1 MKKQLLT
8 VLLGLLVGFNSFASS
23 PSTPDE
29 GMWLPMFIER
39 LNYVDMKKMGLQL
52 TAEELYSINNSSLK
66 DAIVSM
72 GFFCTAELVS
82 PEGLMFTNH
91 HCGYDVIQTH
101 SSVEHDYLT
110 DGFWAKNKKEEL
122 QNDGLTVSFL
132 VRMED
137 VTAKVLEN
145 LNDDMTES
153 QRSDEI
159 EEVIAKLEKAAS
171 EKGRYNVTVSSFFDG
186 NEYYL
191 FVYEQFLD
199 VRLVGA
205 PPSAIGKYGGDT
217 DNWMWPRHTGDFSI
231 FRIYTAPDGS
241 PAEYSKDNIPLKSKH
256 YLPISLKGV
265 KKNDFSMIWGFPGT
279 TDRYLTSYGVDMAIN
294 QSNPTVVSIRDKK
307 LEILKEDMNAD
318 PAVKIQYSAKYAQCA
333 NYWKYFIGE
342 TKGLKSLKVYD
353 QKKKIENEVQKWIS
367 EDADRKKKYGDAIK
381 NIEKGYKEL
390 SEYNVSLKYLE
401 EAVFQGPELI
411 TKSFSVFSLYR
422 TLQAQASKK
431 GDDKKKYDESIKKM
445 ASSATSSLEEEFK
458 DFNLPTDKKIF
469 AALLEMYYKN
479 VPKKYHP
486 FKSII
491 KYDKK
496 GEIVSEKKIYT
507 FDIIEK
513 KFGGDF
519 NKWADYVYSKSIL
532 VDKAKL
538 EAYLEKPS
546 FKDLDKDPG
555 MRITLDFISAIRA
568 IYGAIGEVEPLIN
581 GGNRLFVDAL
591 RTMNPDKKYYPNA
604 NSTMRMTYGTV
615 LDYIPAD
622 AVHYDFRTTMKGL
635 MAKEDP
641 NNDEF
646 IVPEKLK
653 KLYLAKDYGRY
664 SEEGKLYVCFI
675 TNHDISGGNSGSP
688 VINGQGHLIGIA
700 FDGNW
705 EAMSGNI
712 AFEPRLQ
719 RTINVDIRYVLFII
733 DKLAGAQNL
742 IDELTIIE

>member
-8 VLLGLLVGFNSFASS
+8 ILLGLFIGFSSFAST
-23 PSTPDE
+23 PSVPDE

-39 LNYVDMKKMGLQL
+39 LNFVDMQKMGLQL
-52 TAEELYSINNSSLK
+52 TADELYNINNSSLK

-91 HCGYDVIQTH
+91 HCGYDQIQNH

-110 DGFWAKNKKEEL
+110 DGFWARSKKEEL
-122 QNDGLTVSFL
+122 KNEGLTVSFL

-137 VTAKVLEN
+137 VTAKVLKN
-145 LNDDMTES
+145 VTDKMTEGE
-153 QRSDEI
+153 RDEEI
-159 EEVIAKLEKAAS
+159 ETEIAKLEKEAS
-171 EKGRYNVTVSSFFDG
+171 EKGKYNVTVSSFFEG

-241 PAEYSKDNIPLKSKH
+241 PAEYSKENIPLKSKH
-256 YLPISLKGV
+256 FLPISLKGV
-265 KKNDFSMIWGFPGT
+265 KKNDFSMIWGYPGT

-294 QSNPTVVSIRDKK
+294 QSNPTVVSIREKK
-307 LEILKEDMNAD
+307 LEIFKEDMNANLE
-318 PAVKIQYSAKYAQCA
+318 VKIQYSAKYAQCA

-342 TKGLKSLKVYD
+342 TKGLKSLKVHA
-353 QKKKIENEVQKWIS
+353 QKQQIEKQFQQWI
-367 EDADRKKKYGDAIK
+367 DADESRKKKYGKTI
-381 NIEKGYKEL
+381 NYIEKGYKDL
-390 SEYNVSLKYLE
+390 DKLNIPLKYLE
-401 EAVFQGPELI
+401 EAVFQGPEI
-411 TKSFSVFSLYR
+411 INMTFNIYSLYR
-422 TLQAQASKK
+422 VMQAQSAAK
-431 GDDKKKYDESIKKM
+431 GEEKAKFDAAIEKSIVSIKN
-445 ASSATSSLEEEFK
+445 SLDDNFK
-458 DFNLPTDKKIF
+458 EYNLPTDKKVF
-469 AALLEMYYKN
+469 AALMEMYYKN
-479 VPKKYHP
+479 VDKKFHP
-486 FKSII
+486 FEKTE
-491 KYDKK
+491 KRDKEGK
-496 GEIVSEKKIYT
+496 VISEKRIYS
-507 FDIIEK
+507 FDIVQN
-513 KFGGDF
+513 KFNGDF
-519 NKWADYVYSKSIL
+519 GKWADYVYSKSII
-532 VDKAKL
+532 VDKAKMQAFL
-538 EAYLEKPS
+538 ENPKYKTLS
-546 FKDLDKDPG
+546 KDPG
-555 MRITLDFISAIRA
+555 VKITLDYIEAIRM
-568 IYGAIGEVEPLIN
+568 IYGAINQIEPLIN
-581 GGNRLFVDAL
+581 KGNRLFVDGL
-591 RTMNPDKKYYPNA
+591 RKMNPDKKYYPNA
-604 NSTMRMTYGTV
+604 NSSMRMTYGKV

-622 AVHYDFRTTMKGL
+622 AVHYDYRTTLKGL

-646 IVPEKLK
+646 IVPSKLK
-653 KLYLAKDYGRY
+653 ELYLKKDYGKY
-664 SEEGKLYVCFI
+664 AENNKLYVCFI

-719 RTINVDIRYVLFII
+719 RTINADIRYVLFVI
-733 DKLAGAQNL
+733 DKLAGAQNI

>member
-1 MKKQLLT
+1 MKKQLFSIFL
-8 VLLGLLVGFNSFASS
+8 VLCIGFGSFASR

-82 PEGLMFTNH
+82 PDGLMFTNH
-91 HCGYDVIQTH
+91 HCGYDAIQNH
-101 SSVEHDYLT
+101 SSVNHDYLT
-110 DGFWAKNKKEEL
+110 DGFWAKSKNEEL
-122 QNDGLTVSFL
+122 QNEGLTVSFL

-137 VTAKVLEN
+137 VTEKVLEN
-145 LNDDMTES
+145 VTDDMTES
-153 QRSDEI
+153 QRSEKI
-159 EEVIAKLEKAAS
+159 EKVIAKLEKDAS
-171 EKGRYNVTVSSFFDG
+171 EEGRYNVTVSSFYEG

-241 PAEYSKDNIPLKSKH
+241 PAEYSKENIPLKSKH
-256 YLPISLKGV
+256 FLPISLKGV
-265 KKNDFSMIWGFPGT
+265 KKNDFSMIWGYPGS

-294 QSNPTVVSIRDKK
+294 QSNPTVVAIRDKK

-353 QKKKIENEVQKWIS
+353 QKKEIENDVQKWINA
-367 EDADRKKKYGDAIK
+367 DANRKKKYGEAIS
-381 NIEKGYKEL
+381 NIEKGYKQL
-390 SEYNVSLKYLE
+390 SEYNIPLKYLE
-401 EAVFQGPELI
+401 EAVFQGPEII
-411 TKSFSVFSLYR
+411 TKSFGVYSLYR
-422 TLQAQASKK
+422 TLGAQASKK
-431 GDDKKKYDESIKKM
+431 GDDKKKYDESIQKM
-445 ASSATSSLEEEFK
+445 ALSAKSSLDEEFK
-458 DFNLPTDKKIF
+458 EFNLPTDKKIF

-479 VPKKYHP
+479 VPKDFHP
-486 FKSII
+486 YKSII

-496 GEIVSEKKIYT
+496 GEVVSEKKIYT
-507 FDIIEK
+507 FDIVAK
-513 KFGGDF
+513 KFDGDF
-519 NKWADYVYSKSIL
+519 NKWAEYIYSKSIL
-532 VDKAKL
+532 VDKAKMQ
-538 EAYLEKPS
+538 AFLEKPNY
-546 FKDLDKDPG
+546 KQLEKDPG
-555 MRITLDFISAIRA
+555 MCVTLDFISAIRGV
-568 IYGAIGEVEPLIN
+568 YGAINEVEPLIN
-581 GGNRLFVDAL
+581 SGNRLFVDAL
-591 RTMNPDKKYYPNA
+591 RKMNPDKKYYPNA

-615 LDYIPAD
+615 LDYVPAD
-622 AVHYDFRTTMKGL
+622 AVHYDFRTTLKGL

-641 NNDEF
+641 TNDEF
-646 IVPEKLK
+646 IVPAKLK
-653 KLYLAKDYGRY
+653 ELYEKHDYGRY
-664 SEEGKLYVCFI
+664 AEDGKLYVCFI

-712 AFEPRLQ
+712 AFEPKLQ
-719 RTINVDIRYVLFII
+719 RTINVDIRYVLFVI